1 MNTSPRPYPLMSL
14 KSRALRFLS
23 HREYSRAE
31 LAQKLKPFETS
42 EGEMV
47 SVLDE
52 LQAKDFLNEERHA
65 RSLVNRRSEKLGLGR
80 LKLEMRAKGVPDD
93 LAIEALKSV
102 EGTEVERA
110 QALWQKKFGHL
121 EVDPKAQAR
130 QSRFLIA
137 RGFSMD
143 TVRAVFKRAAQDAH
157 AENT

>member
-1 MNTSPRPYPLMSL
+1 MNTSPLPYPLMSL

-102 EGTEVERA
+102 EGTEGESNRP
-110 QALWQKKFGHL
+110 G
-121 EVDPKAQAR
+121 
-130 QSRFLIA
+130 I
-137 RGFSMD
+137 
-143 TVRAVFKRAAQDAH
+143 
-157 AENT
+157 

>member
-1 MNTSPRPYPLMSL
+1 M
-14 KSRALRFLS
+14 
-23 HREYSRAE
+23 
-31 LAQKLKPFETS
+31 
-42 EGEMV
+42 
-47 SVLDE
+47 
-52 LQAKDFLNEERHA
+52 
-65 RSLVNRRSEKLGLGR
+65 GR

-110 QALWQKKFGHL
+110 QALWQKKFGLL

-143 TVRAVFKRAAQDAH
+143 TVRAVFKRAAQDAQ